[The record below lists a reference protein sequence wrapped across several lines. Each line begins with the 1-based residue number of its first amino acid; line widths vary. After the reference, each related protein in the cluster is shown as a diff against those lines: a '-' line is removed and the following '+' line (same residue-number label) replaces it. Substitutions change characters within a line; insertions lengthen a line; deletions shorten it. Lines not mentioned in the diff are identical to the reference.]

1 MHNKYNKKTYFR
13 FILLFI
19 ILSFSHSETFLRF
32 NYPHAIT
39 IKDEK
44 ILVIHEEGVTICDPT
59 LKTKLKEEIIFTGDE
74 KIDTEAKLSKITT
87 LYEPQY
93 DDEYIVTLIN
103 DYVYIF
109 DNEGN
114 FKLKS
119 ENTIHYENSGV
130 SGDYYTLS
138 SSGYKEGYLYYII
151 GFIYNSKIYLY
162 AYKYDYTNNINTKY
176 YSLLG
181 HNQQASTSSSYY
193 IMNKA
198 LTCDYVDHQYLGDT
212 LVCIFLINKPS
223 SSSNNLIAF
232 EYIKV
237 YSNKLELASTSYNK
251 YINYPFNAACFKGK
265 TNTDRDKMVIAGFCN
280 NGLGITV
287 VYDINTYELDAKYI
301 IKHYL
306 RTEYHNLQLKY
317 FKNTDEFIMTGL
329 LTKNDRDGDN
339 IIDNDNVLVEFF
351 NKNLYNYNYAWK
363 YERSCAIN
371 GYSILYLVHKSD
383 YYIMSDIH
391 KSDYYIMSDI
401 GCSGTYYPLKL
412 LIGEEPTVLTEAPVE
427 STQVQVEQS
436 TAVVVEDSPSVYVE
450 STQVQVEQS
459 TAVVVEDSPTVYVE
473 STEVQEEPSTTQLV
487 EKSPTLY
494 AESTQI
500 QDDMSTDIGT
510 HEYYNL
516 EKCEIVVMKLVLIKI
531 YA

>member
-13 FILLFI
+13 FFLLFI

-59 LKTKLKEEIIFTGDE
+59 LKTKLKEEIIFTGNE

-198 LTCDYVDHQYLGDT
+198 LTCDYVDHQDLGDT

-237 YSNKLELASTSYNK
+237 YSSKLELASTSYNK

-329 LTKNDRDGDN
+329 LTKNDRDGDD

-383 YYIMSDIH
+383 YYIMSDV
-391 KSDYYIMSDI
+391 K
-401 GCSGTYYPLKL
+401 CSGTYYPLKL

-436 TAVVVEDSPSVYVE
+436 TAVVVEDSPTVYVE
-450 STQVQVEQS
+450 STQVQEGKN
-459 TAVVVEDSPTVYVE
+459 TN
-473 STEVQEEPSTTQLV
+473 
-487 EKSPTLY
+487 
-494 AESTQI
+494 I
-500 QDDMSTDIGT
+500 I
-510 HEYYNL
+510 
-516 EKCEIVVMKLVLIKI
+516 C
-531 YA
+531 